1 MVNQSKYLIV
11 IVGPTAVGKTS
22 LSIELAQKIHAEI
35 ISCDSRQFY
44 KELEIGTAK
53 PSKEEIEKV
62 PHHFVNNL
70 SIADDYTVMNFEK
83 EALLKINKLHENNDF
98 VIMTGGS
105 GLFYK
110 SIVDG
115 FDEIPNVD
123 PKFRKKLIDELESKG
138 IENLQNEL
146 KEKDFEHYSRMDI
159 QNSQRLIRALEICRS
174 TGNPYS
180 FYRTGKR
187 KQRPFKI
194 IKIGLEMESEKLF
207 TRIDYRMD

>member
-115 FDEIPNVD
+115 FDENT
-123 PKFRKKLIDELESKG
+123 K
-138 IENLQNEL
+138 
-146 KEKDFEHYSRMDI
+146 
-159 QNSQRLIRALEICRS
+159 CR
-174 TGNPYS
+174 P
-180 FYRTGKR
+180 
-187 KQRPFKI
+187 
-194 IKIGLEMESEKLF
+194 
-207 TRIDYRMD
+207 

>member
-1 MVNQSKYLIV
+1 MDLMK
-11 IVGPTAVGKTS
+11 
-22 LSIELAQKIHAEI
+22 
-35 ISCDSRQFY
+35 
-44 KELEIGTAK
+44 
-53 PSKEEIEKV
+53 
-62 PHHFVNNL
+62 
-70 SIADDYTVMNFEK
+70 
-83 EALLKINKLHENNDF
+83 
-98 VIMTGGS
+98 
-105 GLFYK
+105 
-110 SIVDG
+110 
-115 FDEIPNVD
+115 IPNVD

-194 IKIGLEMESEKLF
+194 IKIGLEMEREKLF
-207 TRIDYRMD
+207 TRIDYRMDLMLKEGLLDEVKLLEKYKQKNALQTVGYKEIFDFLDNKYDWDECVRLLKRNSRRYAKRQLTWFKKDIDIKWFNLGLANNNQILESVISYIKS